1 MTQYFLTEDF
11 MKVASRLLLLLII
24 VTAARAALAA
34 EAKYDFDH
42 QVDFSQYKTY
52 SWAKVEMPSPL
63 WNDRVKYAVDQ
74 ALSGKGWTK
83 VPTDGDV
90 SIVAV
95 GTTHEKQ
102 TLRTF
107 YDGFD
112 GWMWGGFGDAVT
124 YADNYKVGTLIID
137 MFGTKTKKL
146 IWRGQV
152 TDTLAGDPEKNRE
165 KLDKAVKK
173 LFEKFP
179 PKAKRS
185 SLDTFRDG
193 EISTSNNLLTPDSLT
208 NA

>member
-1 MTQYFLTEDF
+1 
-11 MKVASRLLLLLII
+11 MKLALRLLLLLVI
-24 VTAARAALAA
+24 VMAVRAALAM

-42 QVDFSQYKTY
+42 HVDFSQYKTY

-63 WNDRVKYAVDQ
+63 WNDRVKDAVDQ

-112 GWMWGGFGDAVT
+112 GWIWGGFGDAVT
-124 YADNYKVGTLIID
+124 YMDHYKVGTLIID
-137 MFGTKTKKL
+137 MFDTKTKKL
-146 IWRGQV
+146 IWRGWAM
-152 TDTLAGDPEKNRE
+152 DTLAGDSEKNQK

-185 SLDTFRDG
+185 SLDSVRSG
-193 EISTSNNLLTPDSLT
+193 EQPIFNNLMTPDSL
-208 NA
+208 N